1 MDYKYTESGLDNVI
15 LKIDDRELLVDEGG
29 EQVIRIPAINILH
42 HYIAQGIV
50 CAPGTLTGREVKF
63 LRTEMGLTQGQL
75 GRLLHRDGQSIGRW
89 ERDESPLEPMLDM
102 AIRQLVT
109 EKLGLEIPAFEKL
122 SELVTPDTGPRR
134 IRIEKTPDKPE
145 YRLAG

>member
-15 LKIDDRELLVDEGG
+15 LKIDDRELLVDEGR

>member
-1 MDYKYTESGLDNVI
+1 MDYHYTESGLDNVI
-15 LKIDDRELLVDEGG
+15 LKIDDRELLVDDEG
-29 EQVIRIPAINILH
+29 EQIMRIPAINILH
-42 HYIAQGIV
+42 HFIAQGIIS
-50 CAPGTLTGREVKF
+50 APGTLTGREVKF
-63 LRTEMGLTQGQL
+63 LRTEMGMTQAQL

-89 ERDESPLEPMLDM
+89 ERDESQLEPMLDM

-109 EKLGLEIPAFEKL
+109 ERLGLEIPAFEKL

-134 IRIEKTPDKPE
+134 IRIEKTPNKAE